1 MSRLRY
7 DQLLDGEWMT
17 PVRKGFQ
24 EQCCGCGLVHVV
36 DYRIVDGKIQFRATV
51 DNRATAAARR
61 KFKSRRKRIES
72 GGDHGVVHIFNL
84 ANC

>member
-1 MSRLRY
+1 MTKFYHLEDS
-7 DQLLDGEWMT
+7 EW
-17 PVRKGFQ
+17 VRITKKDHKHR
-24 EQCCGCGLVHVV
+24 CCDCSLTHIVS
-36 DYRIVDGKIQFRATV
+36 YRNGPNGPLETRWKIDAK
-51 DNRATAAARR
+51 ATAAARR